1 MRNAVQYTLIGVDK
15 VKNSQLI
22 DTILKQIK
30 QPLWE
35 NWFIQERIGTGA
47 YSAVYKV
54 TAQRM
59 NRTDVS
65 ALKIEPIV
73 PDPSQKLDEAGKK
86 RYIEEHRAL
95 AVNESTIM
103 YSLRN
108 CPNIVSYEDEDIRQ
122 LVVNGKLEGYY
133 FLIRMEYLDCLSDL
147 LKKRQY
153 TLNEKNILRLACD
166 IGRGIKAA
174 HDLGI
179 IHRDLKPG
187 NFFIDSKGVYK
198 LGDFNISK
206 QTDLSKDIAGTKGY
220 LAPEVFN
227 ARSGAGYTS
236 QADIYSFGIC
246 LYQLMND
253 LYMPFEDRM
262 PMKAAVDKRMN
273 GETLPP
279 PKRASSGFSRIILR
293 ACAYSTEERYTTIDD
308 MLRDLDALE
317 KGAFIQPNAAVV
329 PQAIPAVPIM
339 PAAAPVE
346 PMQPAPVQPALFPQ
360 RKSFDPMPVIVAVL
374 ALIVI
379 GAAIF
384 FCFKLLK
391 KDSPDGSS
399 SKVPSSMQAEVTEAP
414 TSGKI
419 TDIELSSDVVT
430 IDVYEDITIKSVD
443 CPKKVKKDNI
453 SEMFGYEY
461 DVDLFASA
469 QTRFSVSPG
478 AYEDIFVD
486 YPAGLEVTTTN
497 NGNIYELDIDASKV
511 SGSEKDYAIIIRNAD
526 SSVAK
531 TLTVRVKPV
540 GPFHREVKRFSSDP
554 NVIKFNDDGTFTVLS
569 TGTVT
574 ISWVY
579 NDEVKFQ
586 QDITIEE

>member
-1 MRNAVQYTLIGVDK
+1 M
-15 VKNSQLI
+15 KNSQLI

-59 NRTDVS
+59 SRTDVS

-73 PDPSQKLDEAGKK
+73 PDPAQKLDEAGKK

-122 LVVNGKLEGYY
+122 LVINGKLEGYY

-187 NFFIDSKGVYK
+187 NFFIDKNGVYK

-227 ARSGAGYTS
+227 ARSGAGYTR

-279 PKRASSGFSRIILR
+279 PKRASAGFSRIILR
-293 ACAYSTEERYTTIDD
+293 ACAYSTKDRYATIDD

-317 KGAFIQPNAAVV
+317 KGAQIQPAA
-329 PQAIPAVPIM
+329 PAVQP
-339 PAAAPVE
+339 AAPVIPSPE
-346 PMQPAPVQPALFPQ
+346 PAKQFSPEPPQPAPFPQ
-360 RKSFDPMPVIVAVL
+360 AKTFDPMPFIVAVL

-391 KDSPDGSS
+391 KDDNNKNSNAENTSIA
-399 SKVPSSMQAEVTEAP
+399 AEVTEASHP
-414 TSGKI
+414 DKI
-419 TDIELSSDVVT
+419 TSIELDSDVV
-430 IDVYEDITIKSVD
+430 DINVHDDISIRSVD
-443 CPKKVKKDNI
+443 CPDKVSKDNI
-453 SEMFGYEY
+453 SEMFSFEY
-461 DVDLFASA
+461 DADLIASA
-469 QTRFSVSPG
+469 SVRFSVSPG

-497 NGNIYELDIDASKV
+497 KGNVYELNIDASKV
-511 SGSEKDYAIIIRNAD
+511 SGTEKDYVVIIRNAD
-526 SSVAK
+526 SSVTK
-531 TLTVRVKPV
+531 TMTVRVRPV
-540 GPFHREVKRFSSDP
+540 GPFRSDVKRFSSNPD
-554 NVIKFNDDGTFTVLS
+554 VLEFNNDGSFTVHS
-569 TGTVT
+569 TGTTT
-574 ISWVY
+574 ISWIY

-586 QDITIEE
+586 KDITIE

>member
-1 MRNAVQYTLIGVDK
+1 M
-15 VKNSQLI
+15 KNSQLI

-59 NRTDVS
+59 SRTDVS

-122 LVVNGKLEGYY
+122 LIVDGKLEGYY

-206 QTDLSKDIAGTKGY
+206 QTDISKDIAGTKGY

-227 ARSGAGYTS
+227 ARSGAGYTR

-273 GETLPP
+273 GEALPP

-293 ACAYSTEERYTTIDD
+293 ACAYSTEERYATIDE
-308 MLRDLDALE
+308 MLRDLDSLE
-317 KGAFIQPNAAVV
+317 RGVLSQPTAAVPPPVQLV
-329 PQAIPAVPIM
+329 PPVP
-339 PAAAPVE
+339 AAPVQSE
-346 PMQPAPVQPALFPQ
+346 PPQPALFPE
-360 RKSFDPMPVIVAVL
+360 RRRFDPAPLIVSVL

-379 GAAIF
+379 GTAIF
-384 FCFKLLK
+384 LCFKLLK
-391 KDSPDGSS
+391 KDNKSEASNTEQTSISAETSPAS
-399 SKVPSSMQAEVTEAP
+399 TAP
-414 TSGKI
+414 QKI
-419 TDIELSSDVVT
+419 TDIELAADVVD
-430 IDVYEDITIKSVD
+430 IEVFEDITIRNVD
-443 CPKKVKKDNI
+443 CPDKVSKDNI
-453 SEMFGYEY
+453 SELFGYEY
-461 DVDLFASA
+461 DIEPHASA
-469 QTRFSVSPG
+469 TVRFSVFPG

-486 YPAGLEVTTTN
+486 HPSGLEVSIAN
-497 NGNIYELDIDASKV
+497 NGNVYELSFDASKV
-511 SGSEKDYAIIIRNAD
+511 SGTEKDYAVIIRNSD
-526 SSVAK
+526 SSAAK

-540 GPFHREVKRFSSDP
+540 GPFHKEVKRSSSDP
-554 NVIKFNDDGTFTVLS
+554 NIIRFNDDGTFTVLS

-574 ISWVY
+574 IYWEY
-579 NDEVKFQ
+579 NGEIKYQ
-586 QDITIEE
+586 KDITIE